1 MLRWWAKPRAYSPF
15 LHQHFLTAILLNTM
29 NKLTLAACICAA
41 TALTSCETVQ
51 QSADTVKIDAKVMQV
66 PTVADLNVKTERVS
80 ATQTW
85 KWKFFSI
92 GEPSLA
98 QRKKNLVYDIV
109 EQQKADVLVEP
120 QVRFTKKLFGE
131 RTLTISGYPATYKNF
146 RTPSDSD
153 LKAIR
158 VANGVSEAPTVV
170 VVGDSAH
177 LAAPERTS
185 RKNKST
191 FVSAVKTGQFR
202 QDNDE
207 ALYGTQRKKEKAH
220 LFIRGAANFSTVKNT
235 PDFVSD
241 RVDFGYQTGYDF
253 TVGLIKPIGRT
264 GVYYGP
270 ELGFA
275 SRSFSMKPH
284 ESDYYHDLSL
294 AEGMSHGVY
303 LSPINFGYMLRFSPK
318 LAVEAHLGFPVSYD
332 YLNNIYTDDCGYDS
346 FRPVEDYYE
355 DDMEGWDV
363 SLKFGIGVWFN
374 HFNIDFSVRRGF
386 LGSFADGSKAQNLTL
401 GIGYRF

>member
-1 MLRWWAKPRAYSPF
+1 
-15 LHQHFLTAILLNTM
+15 M

-241 RVDFGYQTGYDF
+241 RVDFGY
-253 TVGLIKPIGRT
+253 
-264 GVYYGP
+264 
-270 ELGFA
+270 
-275 SRSFSMKPH
+275 
-284 ESDYYHDLSL
+284 
-294 AEGMSHGVY
+294 
-303 LSPINFGYMLRFSPK
+303 
-318 LAVEAHLGFPVSYD
+318 
-332 YLNNIYTDDCGYDS
+332 
-346 FRPVEDYYE
+346 
-355 DDMEGWDV
+355 
-363 SLKFGIGVWFN
+363 
-374 HFNIDFSVRRGF
+374 
-386 LGSFADGSKAQNLTL
+386 
-401 GIGYRF
+401 

>member
-1 MLRWWAKPRAYSPF
+1 
-15 LHQHFLTAILLNTM
+15 M

-41 TALTSCETVQ
+41 TALASCDTVQ

-66 PTVADLNVKTERVS
+66 PTVADLNVKTERVQ
-80 ATQTW
+80 ATHTW

-92 GEPSLA
+92 GQPSLA

-109 EQQKADVLVEP
+109 SEAKADVLIEP
-120 QVRFTKKLFGE
+120 QVRLTKKFFGT

-146 RTPSDSD
+146 RTPSEAD

-158 VANGVSEAPTVV
+158 VANGMLEAPAVV

-177 LAAPERTS
+177 IAAPERTS
-185 RKNKST
+185 RKDKGS
-191 FVSAVKTGQFR
+191 FVSATKTSQFR

-207 ALYGTQRKKEKAH
+207 ALYGTQRKKQKAH

-235 PDFVSD
+235 PDFVDD
-241 RVDFGYQTGYDF
+241 RVDFGHTTGYDF
-253 TVGLIKPIGRT
+253 TIGLIKPIGRT

-275 SRSFSMKPH
+275 SRSFSLKPH
-284 ESDYYHDLSL
+284 EESYYNDLSL
-294 AEGMSHGVY
+294 SEGMSHGVY
-303 LSPINFGYMLRFSPK
+303 LSPINFGYMFHFSPK
-318 LAVEAHLGFPVSYD
+318 LAVEAHLGFPVSFD
-332 YLNNIYTDDCGYDS
+332 YLNNIYTDDCGYGSLSSVNYFD
-346 FRPVEDYYE
+346 E
-355 DDMEGWDV
+355 DDHDGWDV

-386 LGSFADGSKAQNLTL
+386 LSSFADGSKAQNITL

>member
-1 MLRWWAKPRAYSPF
+1 
-15 LHQHFLTAILLNTM
+15 M

-41 TALTSCETVQ
+41 TVLASCDTVQ

-66 PTVADLNVKTERVS
+66 PTVADLNVKTERVQ

-92 GEPSLA
+92 GQPSLA

-109 EQQKADVLVEP
+109 SEAKADVLIEP
-120 QVRFTKKLFGE
+120 QVRLTKKLFGT

-146 RTPSDSD
+146 RTPSEAD

-158 VANGVSEAPTVV
+158 VANGMPEAPTVV

-177 LAAPERTS
+177 IAAPERTS
-185 RKNKST
+185 RKDNKGS

-207 ALYGTQRKKEKAH
+207 ALYGTQRKKQKAH

-235 PDFVSD
+235 PNFLDD
-241 RVDFGYQTGYDF
+241 RVDFGRSTGYDF

-284 ESDYYHDLSL
+284 DESYYGDLSL

-303 LSPINFGYMLRFSPK
+303 LSPINFGYMFHFSPK
-318 LAVEAHLGFPVSYD
+318 LAVEAHLGLPVSYD
-332 YLNNIYTDDCGYDS
+332 YLNNVYTSNCGYSSLGNLDY
-346 FRPVEDYYE
+346 FDEEDCS
-355 DDMEGWDV
+355 GWDV

-374 HFNIDFSVRRGF
+374 HFNIELSVHRGF
-386 LGSFADGSKAQNLTL
+386 LGSFVNGSKSQSIAL